1 MKVLQNKETTLK
13 NPDGETNAVYADLI
27 AVALNAVPQ
36 GGISPSEMRKRLRIM
51 KAVEAAPNA
60 NDLIKFEDN
69 DADNLKGY
77 VNATSG
83 SFGCRFSVAM
93 VLDMGR
99 YPGRTISI
107 RNSLYFLKTFL

>member
-77 VNATSG
+77 VKTSRWG
-83 SFGCRFSVAM
+83 VIHEDILVFQDDVEGMKSE
-93 VLDMGR
+93 
-99 YPGRTISI
+99 
-107 RNSLYFLKTFL
+107 

>member
-51 KAVEAAPNA
+51 KAVEAAPNT

-77 VNATSG
+77 VKASRWG
-83 SFGCRFSVAM
+83 VIHEDILVFQDDVEGMKSE
-93 VLDMGR
+93 
-99 YPGRTISI
+99 
-107 RNSLYFLKTFL
+107 